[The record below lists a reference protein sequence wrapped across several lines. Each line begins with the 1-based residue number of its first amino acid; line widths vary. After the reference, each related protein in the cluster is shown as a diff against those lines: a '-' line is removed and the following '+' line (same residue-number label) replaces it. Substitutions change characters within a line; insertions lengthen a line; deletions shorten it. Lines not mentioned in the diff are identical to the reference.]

1 MTLLSFVAFILL
13 PRQFHVA
20 VVENNNEGE
29 IKRAVW
35 LYPLYLVL
43 INLFVVPIA
52 LAGLLTFP
60 AGKVDSDMFVLA
72 LPLRKRLELFHNHRF
87 RRRPVGSDCHGHRR
101 ISCALD
107 HGVERLDHAVRV
119 CSGVRRLIS
128 RRENIGSLLLT
139 VRRLAIFAIL
149 LLAYVYY
156 RSAGEAQ
163 LASIGL
169 LSFAAIAQ
177 LAPAFFGGLLWRRAT
192 AAGAIA
198 GMTVGF
204 LVWAYTLLL
213 PTLSDI
219 GSDR

>member
-1 MTLLSFVAFILL
+1 M
-13 PRQFHVA
+13 A
-20 VVENNNEGE
+20 VVENNSESE

-35 LYPLYLVL
+35 LYPVYLVL

-60 AGKVDSDMFVLA
+60 TGNVDSDMFVLA
-72 LPLRKRLELFHNHRF
+72 LPLESGSSVFTIIAFVGGLLGGAAMVIVKSVALSIMVSNDLIMPFVLQ
-87 RRRPVGSDCHGHRR
+87 RR
-101 ISCALD
+101 
-107 HGVERLDHAVRV
+107 ET
-119 CSGVRRLIS
+119 LIS
-128 RRENIGSLLLT
+128 GRENVGSLLLI

-149 LLAYVYY
+149 LLAYIYY

-177 LAPAFFGGLLWRRAT
+177 LAPAFFGGLIWRRAT

-198 GMTVGF
+198 GMIAGF

-219 GSDR
+219 GVIVDKSSRTDSVGSSSV